1 MLIQFNFKN
10 FRSFRDA
17 TTLDMSATKI
27 TEFPERV
34 TVFGKERVL
43 PVAAIYGANASGKS
57 NVYRA
62 FVYMSNFVENSFA
75 LGDDEKKYQEQL
87 PSPFLFDSESE
98 LSDSS
103 FEVYFSLPF
112 DDSGKVYNYGFSLGR
127 NGVVEEWLNYKM
139 KTARS
144 FRPIFYR
151 NTSEENRAFDA
162 PGIKK
167 ANKEMIERSV
177 TRQVLVVSLGSKLQ
191 IDVCKMIRD
200 WFLNN
205 TYTDFA
211 DIAYNLA
218 TFRSLPDNFIDEEA
232 TRNDI
237 IKYFSSFDNQ
247 IRDFKIEKKSIP
259 ENSEKEYYLIDTI
272 HRKCNSNGFAKIPL
286 QDESAGTLKMFALY
300 SDLKETLK
308 TGGVFFADELNARLH
323 PLLVRN
329 IILTFLNPK
338 INKNHAQLIFTT
350 HDAWLLSKDL
360 FRRDEI
366 WFVEK
371 GEDGVSSL
379 YSLAEFKDNGLKIR
393 KDESYEK
400 NYLLGKYGAIPSMK
414 AIDIDLEN

>member
-10 FRSFRDA
+10 YRSFRDE

-27 TEFPERV
+27 TEFSERV
-34 TVFGKERVL
+34 SEIGNEKIL

-57 NVYRA
+57 NVYHA
-62 FVYMSNFVENSFA
+62 FTYMSNFVENSFV

-87 PSPFLFDSESE
+87 PSPFLFDSVSESAE
-98 LSDSS
+98 TS
-103 FEVYFSLPF
+103 FEVYFTIPF

-127 NGVVEEWLNYKM
+127 NGVGEEWLNYKM
-139 KTARS
+139 KTSRNYRS
-144 FRPIFYR
+144 VFYR
-151 NTSEENRAFDA
+151 NAAENDKEFDA
-162 PGIKK
+162 PGMKK
-167 ANKEMIERSV
+167 ANKEMIERSI
-177 TRQVLVVSLGSKLQ
+177 TKQVLVVSLGSKLQ
-191 IDVCKMIRD
+191 IDECKMIRD
-200 WFLNN
+200 WFINN
-205 TYTDFA
+205 TFTDFA
-211 DIAYNLA
+211 DIGYNLA
-218 TFRSLPDNFIDEEA
+218 TFRSLPENFIDEA
-232 TRNDI
+232 KTRNDI

-247 IRDFKIEKKSIP
+247 IRDFEIEKKLAP
-259 ENSEKEYYLIDTI
+259 ENPEKEYYSIDTV
-272 HRKCNSNGFAKIPL
+272 HRKCNSDGFAKIPL

-300 SDLKETLK
+300 PDLKETLK

-329 IILTFLNPK
+329 IILTFLNPQV
-338 INKNHAQLIFTT
+338 NKNHAQLVFTT
-350 HDAWLLSKDL
+350 HDAWLLSNDL

-379 YSLAEFKDNGLKIR
+379 YSLADFKENGLKIR

-414 AIDIDLEN
+414 AIDIDLES